1 MEQSTR
7 YPYFDM
13 YAGNDSGIAFECWS
27 DSRSVGM
34 HRHRFYEL
42 ILVGRGS
49 CRHMYNNTETLLIQG
64 DAVVVSQH
72 QPHGFSIGGETVIY
86 NCQFT
91 LDAVDVPVI
100 DRLREAPSLLETDLS
115 SYEDV
120 WVWETTL
127 REMEKEAFYKKGQL
141 RLGYELNSSKQ
152 GVIHL
157 APSEFAFISSV
168 LERGLQEETDKLL
181 QKRYLEIILLELKK
195 GLRWQNR
202 KYTQCSSSNQ
212 KAIAAVLMYIEE
224 HLDETLDFNDI
235 ARRCSFSPNYFRKL
249 FKDSTGLAPVAYV
262 NRLRIIR
269 AFEYMQKDG
278 MNIKEAAECV
288 GIYDLN
294 YFSRL
299 FKKIMGYVPSKVQKT

>member
-1 MEQSTR
+1 MGQASR

-13 YAGNDSGIAFECWS
+13 YEGNTSGIAFECWA

-34 HRHRFYEL
+34 HSHDFYEL

-49 CRHMYNNTETLLIQG
+49 CRHMCNNTETLLIQG
-64 DAVVVSQH
+64 DAVIVSKH
-72 QPHGFSIGGETVIY
+72 HAHGFSISGDTVIY
-86 NCQFT
+86 NCQFR
-91 LDAVDVPVI
+91 LDALSVDVI
-100 DRLREAPSLLETDLS
+100 DRLHEAPSLLETDVS

-127 REMEKEAFYKKGQL
+127 REMEKEAFYQKEQL
-141 RLGYELNSSKQ
+141 HMGYELNSSKQ

-157 APSEFAFISSV
+157 NPSEFAFISAV
-168 LERGLQEETDKLL
+168 LQRGLNRETDQLL
-181 QKRYLEIILLELKK
+181 QQRYMEIILLELKK
-195 GLRWQNR
+195 GLSWQNR

-235 ARRCSFSPNYFRKL
+235 AHRCAFSPNYFRKL
-249 FKDSTGLAPVAYV
+249 FKDVTGLAPVAYV
-262 NRLRIIR
+262 NRLRVVR
-269 AFEYMQKDG
+269 ACEYMQKDG
-278 MNIKEAAECV
+278 LSIRDAAERV

-294 YFSRL
+294 YFSRI
-299 FKKIMGYVPSKVQKT
+299 FKKIMGCTPSKI

>member
-1 MEQSTR
+1 MGQASR

-13 YAGNDSGIAFECWS
+13 YEGNTSGIAFECWS
-27 DSRSVGM
+27 DSRSVSM
-34 HRHRFYEL
+34 HSHDFYEL

-64 DAVVVSQH
+64 DAVVVPKH
-72 QPHGFSIGGETVIY
+72 HPHGFSISGDTVIY
-86 NCQFT
+86 NCQFR
-91 LDAVDVPVI
+91 LDALSVNVI
-100 DRLREAPSLLETDLS
+100 DWLHEAPSLLETDVS

-127 REMEKEAFYKKGQL
+127 REMEKEAFYHKEQL
-141 RLGYELNSSKQ
+141 HMGYELNSSKQ

-157 APSEFAFISSV
+157 NPSEFTFISSV
-168 LERGLQEETDKLL
+168 LQRGLDGEADLLL
-181 QKRYLEIILLELKK
+181 QQRYMELILLELKK

-235 ARRCSFSPNYFRKL
+235 ARRCAFSPNYFRKL
-249 FKDSTGLAPVAYV
+249 FKDVTGLAPVAYV
-262 NRLRIIR
+262 NRLRVVR
-269 AFEYMQKDG
+269 ACEYMQRDG
-278 MNIKEAAECV
+278 MSIRDAAERV
-288 GIYDLN
+288 GVYDLN
-294 YFSRL
+294 YFSRM
-299 FKKIMGYVPSKVQKT
+299 FKKIMGCAPSKIS